1 MRFYLDSNVFIYAAL
16 NQEDV
21 GDRARSLLREVQE
34 GRQRAST
41 SALTFDELIWA
52 VKKHRNLE
60 EAVIAGEAFL
70 GLSGLDL
77 VQVSGDTLAVAL
89 ELIRRYRL
97 DPRDSIHAA
106 SALLEKAEVIIST
119 DEHFD
124 KVKELKRNTI

>member
-16 NQEDV
+16 NQEDI

-34 GRQRAST
+34 GKQSAST
-41 SALTFDELIWA
+41 SALTFDELVWA
-52 VKKHRNLE
+52 VKKHRSLE

-70 GLSGLDL
+70 GLSGLDI
-77 VQVSGDTLAVAL
+77 VQVSGDTLAIAL
-89 ELIRRYRL
+89 ELIKRYRL